1 MSIPHFPPT
10 AEKLSRESAIYA
22 LAPHKT
28 DLLSR
33 KKNNTLGP
41 FCSTPSPTPSTPP
54 LAAHYLA
61 TPLLTDRKL
70 IRQAALE
77 EATTRAKTRS
87 PLNTSPSAEAS
98 SSRSAAAE
106 LSTEAGAEIEELS
119 AVYEDEKARND
130 ALAKMLD
137 KRIEALAQS
146 TRLDTAKDND
156 QKKREL
162 EWQQLEYAIQS
173 LEKENQ
179 HAPPLDSSAVLD
191 IRTRAELHDLNLQY
205 ASALEKLKVELAS
218 ERDALLR
225 ETQLQSDLEIVQT
238 GLEKRLA
245 QLQRKKG
252 QDLTSEELNRKF
264 KAQESRFK
272 ELLAQLIDMGNALF
286 GSDNRKVVTLRHYLD
301 EFMNQAWD
309 KPLDPWVSAGK
320 LALRRTVMGGVR
332 TCEIAGFGM
341 GGKTHRLGCSRSDAR
356 ASVDK
361 GAQSGV
367 DVA

>member
-1 MSIPHFPPT
+1 MERTPYT
-10 AEKLSRESAIYA
+10 TMAE
-22 LAPHKT
+22 
-28 DLLSR
+28 
-33 KKNNTLGP
+33 
-41 FCSTPSPTPSTPP
+41 
-54 LAAHYLA
+54 
-61 TPLLTDRKL
+61 L

-98 SSRSAAAE
+98 SSRSATAE

-137 KRIEALAQS
+137 KRMEALTQS

-205 ASALEKLKVELAS
+205 ASALEKLKMELAS

-252 QDLTSEELNRKF
+252 QNLTSESAVRELNRKF

-320 LALRRTVMGGVR
+320 LALRRTGGEVDDAMIELFLR
-332 TCEIAGFGM
+332 ANVVVAHP
-341 GGKTHRLGCSRSDAR
+341 KDSRKWRLVAFHKATRS
-356 ASVDK
+356 S
-361 GAQSGV
+361 
-367 DVA
+367 

>member
-1 MSIPHFPPT
+1 MERTPYT
-10 AEKLSRESAIYA
+10 TMAE
-22 LAPHKT
+22 
-28 DLLSR
+28 
-33 KKNNTLGP
+33 
-41 FCSTPSPTPSTPP
+41 
-54 LAAHYLA
+54 
-61 TPLLTDRKL
+61 L

-162 EWQQLEYAIQS
+162 EWQQLDYAIQS

-252 QDLTSEELNRKF
+252 QDLTSESAVRELNRKF

-320 LALRRTVMGGVR
+320 LALRRTGGEVDDAMIELFLR
-332 TCEIAGFGM
+332 ANVVVAHP
-341 GGKTHRLGCSRSDAR
+341 KDSRKWRLVAFHKATRS
-356 ASVDK
+356 S
-361 GAQSGV
+361 
-367 DVA
+367 

>member
-1 MSIPHFPPT
+1 MERTPYT
-10 AEKLSRESAIYA
+10 TMAE
-22 LAPHKT
+22 
-28 DLLSR
+28 
-33 KKNNTLGP
+33 
-41 FCSTPSPTPSTPP
+41 
-54 LAAHYLA
+54 
-61 TPLLTDRKL
+61 L

-252 QDLTSEELNRKF
+252 QDLTSESAVRELNRKF

-320 LALRRTVMGGVR
+320 LALRRTGGEVDDAMIELFLR
-332 TCEIAGFGM
+332 ANVVVAHP
-341 GGKTHRLGCSRSDAR
+341 KDSRKWRLVAFHKATRS
-356 ASVDK
+356 S
-361 GAQSGV
+361 
-367 DVA
+367 

>member
-1 MSIPHFPPT
+1 MERTPYT
-10 AEKLSRESAIYA
+10 TMAE
-22 LAPHKT
+22 
-28 DLLSR
+28 
-33 KKNNTLGP
+33 
-41 FCSTPSPTPSTPP
+41 
-54 LAAHYLA
+54 
-61 TPLLTDRKL
+61 L

-252 QDLTSEELNRKF
+252 QDLTSESAVRELNRKF

-320 LALRRTVMGGVR
+320 LALRRTGGEVDDAMIELFLR
-332 TCEIAGFGM
+332 ANVVVAHP
-341 GGKTHRLGCSRSDAR
+341 KDSRKWRLV
-356 ASVDK
+356 AS
-361 GAQSGV
+361 
-367 DVA
+367 